1 MKSFKISKS
10 ITNRDD
16 ISLNLYLKEISKQ
29 PLISQADEI
38 ELAKRISNGDKKALD
53 KLVNSNLRFV
63 VSVAKQYQN
72 RGLPLI
78 DLISE
83 GNIGLVKAA
92 EKFDY
97 TKGFRF
103 ISYAVWWIRQSILQ
117 ALSDKSRTIRIPVN
131 QISLLNKIN
140 KTISDF
146 VTINDREP
154 SVDELSGIVGIPAKK
169 ILALLGTST
178 KCVSVDTP
186 FNTEDAGTLLDVLP
200 NANSPRADSEVIKES
215 ETYSINNALNRLSPR
230 EHDVIILLYGIGLK
244 EMPMDEIGK
253 KFGICSERVR
263 QIREKV
269 LKDLRSKYKTKEKLL
284 SV

>member
-38 ELAKRISNGDKKALD
+38 ELAKRISNGDKRALD

-146 VTINDREP
+146 ETINDREP
-154 SVDELSGIVGIPAKK
+154 SIEEISNIINIPSKK
-169 ILALLGTST
+169 ISMLLGSST
-178 KCVSVDTP
+178 RCVSVDTP
-186 FNTEDAGTLLDVLP
+186 FNTEDAGTLLDVIP
-200 NANSPRADSEVIKES
+200 NANAPRADSEVIKES